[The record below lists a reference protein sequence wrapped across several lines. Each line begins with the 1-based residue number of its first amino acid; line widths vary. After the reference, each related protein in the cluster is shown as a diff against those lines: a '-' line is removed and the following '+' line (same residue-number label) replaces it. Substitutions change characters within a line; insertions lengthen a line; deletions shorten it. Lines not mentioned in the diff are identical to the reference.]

1 METLTE
7 ILQAIRDGQVK
18 PSTGE
23 RLVRDFFYRDL
34 GHTKIDRSRIHRT
47 GYPEVIY
54 CAGKTVEQVVDILEA
69 ILERDAGDVGESPA
83 SPQEPPLLCTR
94 VTEAQAEAALA
105 RFPELR
111 WNRLGRVIFSRPKP
125 PEETGHYIAVVTAG
139 TSDQPVAEEAAVT
152 AEVFGN
158 RVERVFDVGVAGIH
172 RLMDKIELVRG
183 SKVLIVAAGMEGA
196 LPSVVAGLVN
206 KPVIALPTSVG
217 YGASFGGL
225 SALLAMLNSC
235 APGMTVVNID
245 NGFGAGY
252 VAGMINSLEKM

>member
-7 ILQAIRDGQVK
+7 ILQAIRNGKVE
-18 PSTGE
+18 PSEGE
-23 RLVRDFFYRDL
+23 RMVRDFFYRDL
-34 GHTKIDRSRIHRT
+34 GHTKIDRFRIHRT

-69 ILERDAGDVGESPA
+69 ILGRTAQ
-83 SPQEPPLLCTR
+83 QEPPLLCTR
-94 VTEAQAEAALA
+94 VTEAQAEAMLA

-111 WNRLGRVIFSRPKP
+111 WNRLGRVIFSHPKP
-125 PEETGHYIAVVTAG
+125 PAETGHYIAVVTAG

-158 RVERVFDVGVAGIH
+158 RVERIFDVGVAGIH

-183 SKVLIVAAGMEGA
+183 SKVLVVAAGMEGA
-196 LPSVVAGLVN
+196 LPSVVAGLVDT
-206 KPVIALPTSVG
+206 PVIAVPTSVG

-252 VAGMINSLEKM
+252 VAGMINSL

>member
-1 METLTE
+1 MMDTLEE
-7 ILQAIRDGQVK
+7 ILKAIQNGAVE
-18 PSTGE
+18 PAEGE
-23 RLVRDFFYRDL
+23 KLVRDFFYRDL
-34 GHTKIDRSRIHRT
+34 GHTKIDRHRIHRT

-54 CAGKTVEQVVDILEA
+54 CGGKTTEQVLDILEA
-69 ILERDAGDVGESPA
+69 ILGRDAGESPA
-83 SPQEPPLLCTR
+83 APQEPPLLCTR
-94 VTEAQAEAALA
+94 VSAALADAILA
-105 RFPELR
+105 RFPDLI
-111 WNRLGRVIFSRPKP
+111 WNSLGRVIFSRPKP
-125 PEETGHYIAVVTAG
+125 PAKADSYIAVVTAG

-183 SKVLIVAAGMEGA
+183 SRVLIVAAGMEGA
-196 LPSVVAGLVN
+196 LPSVVAGLVD
-206 KPVIALPTSVG
+206 KPVIAVPTSVG

-252 VAGMINSLEKM
+252 VAGMINSM